1 MTRDIEFG
9 RLRSITPLAAIA
21 STLMLSACGVGERSA
36 SAPVVRD
43 SAGITIVENTAPLWS
58 EAERWQLSAA
68 PEVEIG
74 VLEGEEPYQFNQV
87 RGAFRLSDGRI
98 VAANNGTAELRYY
111 DARGRFLMAAGRRGG
126 GPGEFQYM
134 GVPFRTPGDSILIA
148 DGSGTGRISLFDPEG
163 RFVRSYGQPA
173 GRSAGAFMGAL
184 TDGTVVRR
192 TGIRFLAIPESGVS
206 RDSLALVRYTAE
218 GELVDTVARLPG
230 SERYRTIQQ
239 SGSTMEVMQRPAP
252 FAREQQVAIRGDE
265 IYTGAGD
272 RFEIARY
279 DAERGLVGLIRIER
293 PNRPVTSEIGEQFR
307 RSTLER
313 ARDDNAR
320 RLAERY
326 LADVTFPAT
335 LPAHGAL
342 RVDGTGHLWVEEYRA
357 PGEVQPRWSIF
368 DSQGRWLGVLETP
381 PGLEVMDIGS
391 DYLLGLWKDELDVEH
406 LRLYRVDKP
415 LPNM

>member
-1 MTRDIEFG
+1 MTRAIELG
-9 RLRSITPLAAIA
+9 TLRSISPLAAIA
-21 STLMLSACGVGERSA
+21 STLLLAACGAGERAA

-58 EAERWQLSAA
+58 EAERWQLAA
-68 PEVEIG
+68 VPEVEIG

-87 RGAFRLSDGRI
+87 RGALRLSDGRI
-98 VAANNGTAELRYY
+98 VVANNGTAELRYF
-111 DARGRFLMAAGRRGG
+111 DARGRYLMAAGRRGG

-134 GVPFRTPGDSILIA
+134 GAPFRTPGDSILIA

-163 RFVRSYGQPA
+163 RFVRSYAQPA
-173 GRSAGAFMGAL
+173 GRSPGAFMGAL

-192 TGIRFLAIPESGVS
+192 TGVRFLALPESGVS
-206 RDSLALVRYTAE
+206 RDSLALVRYTSE
-218 GELVDTVARLPG
+218 GEMVDTLARLPG
-230 SERYRTIQQ
+230 SERYRKIQQ
-239 SGSTMEVMQRPAP
+239 TGSSMEIMQRPAP
-252 FAREQQVAIRGDE
+252 FALEQQVAIHGGE

-272 RFEIARY
+272 RYEIERY
-279 DAERGLVGLIRIER
+279 TPERGLVGLIRIER
-293 PNRPVTSEIGEQFR
+293 PNRPVTSEISEQFR

-313 ARDDNAR
+313 AKDDNSR
-320 RLAERY
+320 RLAERF

-342 RVDGTGHLWVEEYRA
+342 RLDGTGHLWVEEYRA
-357 PGEVQPRWSIF
+357 PGEIQPRWSIF
-368 DSQGRWLGVLETP
+368 DPEGRWLGVVETP
-381 PGLEVMDIGS
+381 PGLEVMEIGA

-406 LRLYRVDKP
+406 LRLYRIDKP